1 MLPKTCHIACNI
13 AGEENLICSDSQT
26 ADSAVIYLVHTYTA
40 TQMHPYANLMKHD
53 DVRHIFLE
61 PSRQQVMKSEKH
73 LGKSTKNEE
82 VGLLLYAAYLG
93 TYSYMYVWQ
102 YI

>member
-1 MLPKTCHIACNI
+1 MEEKKSCPVLPKTCHIACNI

-26 ADSAVIYLVHTYTA
+26 DSST

-93 TYSYMYVWQ
+93 TY
-102 YI
+102 

>member
-1 MLPKTCHIACNI
+1 
-13 AGEENLICSDSQT
+13 
-26 ADSAVIYLVHTYTA
+26 
-40 TQMHPYANLMKHD
+40 MHPYANLMKHD

-102 YI
+102 YIYYSCLVPFHVPTTYSYLDIHSE